1 MLVNLYEEKVNKTK
15 ISGTET
21 ISTLVLERIT
31 SISSFIDHMGKRTL
45 NQISRHN
52 HHYQTC
58 VCV

>member
-31 SISSFIDHMGKRTL
+31 SISSFIDHMGKRT
-45 NQISRHN
+45 
-52 HHYQTC
+52 
-58 VCV
+58 